1 MSPESTHDRPDG
13 ERRFVL
19 LLNGPN
25 LNLLGTREPHLY
37 GATTLAEIEDSLH
50 RLAETADPPLAVES
64 FQSNHEGALID
75 VIQERGRLAA
85 GIIINPGGL
94 THYSIA
100 LRDALAAAP
109 CPVVEVH
116 LTNIHAREEFRHHSV
131 IAPIAVGQIAGL
143 GAEGYRLA
151 LRYLIEAERGRD
163 GQGEGR

>member
-1 MSPESTHDRPDG
+1 MIDTPTKGG
-13 ERRFVL
+13 EGFVL
-19 LLNGPN
+19 VLHGPN

-37 GATTLAEIEDSLH
+37 GSTTLSQIDEGLRRVA
-50 RLAETADPPLAVES
+50 AAVDPPLSVET

-75 VIQERGRLAA
+75 IIQERGPKAR

-100 LRDALAAAP
+100 LRDALAAVP

-116 LTNIHAREEFRHHSV
+116 LTNIHAREEFRHRSV
-131 IAPIAVGQIAGL
+131 IAPVAVGQIAGL

-151 LRYLIEAERGRD
+151 LRYLIERETAGRRD
-163 GQGEGR
+163 GGTAGGS